1 VLVHASRHFDGNNVD
16 FPACEAASMRNNP
29 DNFHVGIEV
38 DSSLITAPS

>member
-1 VLVHASRHFDGNNVD
+1 MHDSQQFDENGID